1 MFLGVRGI
9 RDSYK
14 GDPRFDIPRALA
26 KDKDIKIDYYG
37 FDNKPVLMGRDYYYA
52 ISNCKGGLNISVDR
66 LNEYKNHDPNI
77 YIIIHQIVLGII
89 LGVVY

>member
-1 MFLGVRGI
+1 MRGI

-66 LNEYKNHDPNI
+66 LNEYKNHDPNNLYYYSSDRI
-77 YIIIHQIVLGII
+77 GHYFW
-89 LGVVY
+89 VVY